1 MKRQKKD
8 KIVKTPQIS
17 VIVPMFNEASRMT
30 RLLDS
35 VITQTFTDIEV
46 IIVNDG
52 STDNSA
58 EIATSYCQKDARVKL
73 YQ

>member
-1 MKRQKKD
+1 M
-8 KIVKTPQIS
+8 KTPQIS

-58 EIATSYCQKDARVKL
+58 EIATSYCQKMRV
-73 YQ
+73 